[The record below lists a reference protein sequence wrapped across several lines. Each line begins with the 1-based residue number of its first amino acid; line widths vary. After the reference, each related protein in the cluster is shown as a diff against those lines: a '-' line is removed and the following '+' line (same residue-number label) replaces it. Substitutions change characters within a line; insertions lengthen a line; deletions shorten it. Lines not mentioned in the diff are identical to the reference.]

1 MKKHIVC
8 FGDSNTHGFRA
19 TDLGRFS
26 EDERWTGLLAN
37 KLGSNYLIIEEGL
50 SGRTT
55 CFDDPLTEGLSGVDY
70 ITPCLMSHKPVD
82 LLIIMLG
89 TNDTKERFSSSPTCI
104 GAGLKRLITK
114 AINTECWP
122 NNKPNILIVTPK
134 NIEKEYEDTEVV
146 QTMGYGCAE
155 KSEQLGVEYEK
166 IARLT
171 NCHYFD
177 ANTVVKEY
185 NKIDYMHLDEKGH
198 AALADALAN
207 LIPTLV

>member
-1 MKKHIVC
+1 
-8 FGDSNTHGFRA
+8 
-19 TDLGRFS
+19 
-26 EDERWTGLLAN
+26 
-37 KLGSNYLIIEEGL
+37 
-50 SGRTT
+50 
-55 CFDDPLTEGLSGVDY
+55 
-70 ITPCLMSHKPVD
+70 MSHKPVD
-82 LLIIMLG
+82 LLIMLG

-104 GAGLKRLITK
+104 AGLKRLITK

-122 NNKPNILIVTPK
+122 NNKPILIVTPK

-146 QTMGYGCAE
+146 QTMGYGCR

-185 NKIDYMHLDEKGH
+185 NKIDYMHLDEKDSISRCFSQ
-198 AALADALAN
+198 LN
-207 LIPTLV
+207 SYF